1 MSEVATNLCAHA
13 DVLSWFFNLELSN
26 QISVIGIIVSIIT
39 SIISFALGV
48 ISLIL
53 SHCYKKQAD
62 EFADLQFMPDFYQYN
77 LNYAECYRLDA
88 AVKYNASQTAPI
100 PQTYCAQDSPIYNL
114 NISYLSVDGK
124 SIGDIAQYKS
134 LDIYPTNIYFKIQIF
149 FPDTLMFDDKNH
161 IAEAVFSYESK
172 YGVRYSKRMTIEFKS
187 GRISKILLDKPE
199 RTKHGKIKI

>member
-77 LNYAECYRLDA
+77 LNYAECSRLDA

-134 LDIYPTNIYFKIQIF
+134 LDIYPTCLLYTSQQGKTSFVRERQG
-149 FPDTLMFDDKNH
+149 TLLRSRKL
-161 IAEAVFSYESK
+161 EQRLP
-172 YGVRYSKRMTIEFKS
+172 VRKVGPLAAPPSGKRPQ
-187 GRISKILLDKPE
+187 RCV
-199 RTKHGKIKI
+199 